1 MSWYK
6 LPSAYAQKMSR
17 LSCKIFGDYY
27 TPPPPKPIMTVVN
40 TANYQVFM
48 APHIQNRALIHR
60 NASLPIDLDRS
71 RNFNYY
77 PAHPQIRS
85 LMHTLRLHGLYRD
98 EHMDFVQEMKRL
110 RLLRGKKFRVKGGGG
125 GKRSKLKE

>member
-17 LSCKIFGDYY
+17 LSCKIFGEYY
-27 TPPPPKPIMTVVN
+27 TPPAPKAVMTMKN
-40 TANYQVFM
+40 PTNYVLFH
-48 APHIQNRALIHR
+48 APHYQNESQIKKL
-60 NASLPIDLDRS
+60 S
-71 RNFNYY
+71 RIPFDISPETNFNYY
-77 PAHPQIRS
+77 PPHPQIRK
-85 LMHTLRLHGLYRD
+85 LMYTLRLHGLFRD

-125 GKRSKLKE
+125 GKRSKLKD